1 MIEAQARAEA
11 WAQALAQA
19 RAQAQAQGTPQTPPM
34 LSVAPVPQPD
44 TSPCGKRTAHALKGV
59 PIPENF
65 TVRHNLCRVPR
76 SPWTR
81 APISDRV

>member
-1 MIEAQARAEA
+1 MTEAQGRAEA
-11 WAQALAQA
+11 W
-19 RAQAQAQGTPQTPPM
+19 AQAQAQGTPQAPPM
-34 LSVAPVPQPD
+34 LSVASALQPD

-65 TVRHNLCRVPR
+65 TVRPKLRRVSR